1 MPQRALRETEALCRR
16 GHSVTFFTNER
27 PLTDR
32 HPFAVTYVPNWQVP
46 GPFNGVV
53 MQFSFSLFL
62 RSALARRHAAN
73 PIEVLVVHASSPGL
87 AAVAFQRTARVP
99 WVFVMYACIFDK
111 LGPTANPYS
120 RPLTWF
126 YRYTNRFSSQRATR
140 VVAVSDDMRRWAEYC
155 GAPPSRVVVIPNA
168 VPADFEAADDVVA
181 PVAST
186 PYILYVGRLS
196 PEKGVDVLLQAFAYV
211 AGEHKQV
218 HLHLIGGGDLQGL
231 TEKARAWGI
240 NDRVTFHGHL
250 PHSALPGWYRRAI
263 LTVIPSRADAQPV
276 TVLEAM
282 ASGCPVVAT
291 RVGGIPEMVQEEES
305 GLLVRPDSPLEL
317 AAAIVRVLE
326 DRSLREH
333 LKLGG
338 QRTAHR
344 FSFEYL
350 FEKTLTLYHELAQ
363 MPVAT

>member
-1 MPQRALRETEALCRR
+1 MPQRALREAEALCGK
-16 GHSVTFFTNER
+16 GHTVTFFTNQH
-27 PLTDR
+27 PPAGH
-32 HPFAVTYVPNWQVP
+32 HPFAVTYVPYLQVP
-46 GPFNGVV
+46 GPFSEVIG
-53 MQFSFSLFL
+53 QFSFSLFL
-62 RSALARRHAAN
+62 RSALARGHAAN
-73 PIEVLVVHASSPGL
+73 PFEILVVYASSSSF
-87 AAVAFQRTARVP
+87 AAAAFQRTAHVP
-99 WVFVMYACIFDK
+99 WVFVMLACIFDK
-111 LGPTANPYS
+111 LAPSANPYNK
-120 RPLTWF
+120 PLTLF
-126 YRYTNRFSSQRATR
+126 YRYTNRFSCQRSAR

-155 GAPPSRVVVIPNA
+155 GCPPSRVVVIPNA
-168 VPADFEAADDVVA
+168 VPAAFEAAHDVAA

-211 AGEHKQV
+211 AGENTQV

-231 TEKARAWGI
+231 TEKVHALGI
-240 NDRVTFHGHL
+240 NDRVTFHGQL
-250 PHSALPGWYRRAI
+250 PHSVLPGWYRRAM

-291 RVGGIPEMVQEEES
+291 RVGGIPEMVQDGES

-317 AAAIVRVLE
+317 ASAIARVLE
-326 DRSLREH
+326 DQSLRER
-333 LKLGG
+333 LQLGG
-338 QRTAHR
+338 HRTAQR

-350 FEKTLTLYHELAQ
+350 FEKTLTMYHELAQ